1 MRRSVFALC
10 AGVAVAS
17 WMVSHPAVR
26 AAAPPPD
33 GALTIEKLLEIRHP
47 SGAAWSPDGKHV
59 AFVWERAGVQNLFV
73 SDIGAAGAAP
83 KALTNYPA
91 GDIGGHFWAADGN
104 AVYFARQGELWRVGL
119 DGAAP

>member
-33 GALTIEKLLEIRHP
+33 GALTIEKLLEVRHP
-47 SGAAWSPDGKHV
+47 SGPVWSPDGRHV

-73 SDIGAAGAAP
+73 SDPTGGAA
-83 KALTNYPA
+83 KALTSFPA
-91 GDIGGHFWAADGN
+91 GDIGGHFWSGDST
-104 AVYFARQGELWRVGL
+104 AVYFG
-119 DGAAP
+119 